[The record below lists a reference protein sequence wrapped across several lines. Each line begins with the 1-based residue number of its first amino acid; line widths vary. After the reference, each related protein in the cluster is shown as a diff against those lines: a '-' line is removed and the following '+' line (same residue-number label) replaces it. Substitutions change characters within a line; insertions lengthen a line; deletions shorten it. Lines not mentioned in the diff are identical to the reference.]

1 VGIGA
6 LSGSVLDKKAE
17 WIWGILAELEARG
30 LVTLADKGYQGSA
43 YGKIPHKGKGKL
55 ASGLPRR

>member
-1 VGIGA
+1 M
-6 LSGSVLDKKAE
+6 LDKKAE